1 MSLLALSRLGPLL
14 LVCLPAPARRWLDAV
29 ARARGEVES
38 LGVRI
43 ALVHHDASA
52 GDEIAAAGLQY
63 LARSHDPGRTVY
75 RALELGEGGG
85 GLLDRLRRTHP
96 QLPGAF
102 LVAAGEVRAAF
113 RPDSARAP
121 PDLVA
126 LTREGL
132 RAPA

>member
-1 MSLLALSRLGPLL
+1 MSLLALSGLGPLL

-29 ARARGEVES
+29 ARARGEVEAAGAR
-38 LGVRI
+38 L
-43 ALVHHDASA
+43 ALVYHDASTE
-52 GDEIAAAGLQY
+52 DEIAAAGLQY
-63 LARSHDPGRTVY
+63 LARSHDPGRAVY

-85 GLLDRLRRTHP
+85 GPLARLRRARA

-102 LVAAGEVRAAF
+102 LVARGEVRAAF
-113 RPDSARAP
+113 RPASARAA

-132 RAPA
+132 RARA